1 MKILGQKSHEPT
13 GNYTL
18 VKKEQWEE
26 IQKLAETIKQIPLE
40 QLCQSNVYPL
50 LNLILENK

>member
-26 IQKLAETIKQIPLE
+26 IQNLAETIKQIPLE